1 MADPQ
6 GQYFRS
12 IWEEQWTVA
21 GGCQRLLLH
30 FLKHRKQASSK
41 NVTRTVRL
49 FLCLKDTPHM
59 SHMSH
64 VQLHSLTWKHAQMCV
79 SSYHTHASPHR
90 HSNTPSCTH
99 NTSSHIHF
107 HTLTYPHIYLH
118 TLTLLKNPHL
128 HSHSPNTHPHTHIS
142 SFVPTHHRNCHMH
155 PHIFST
161 HKPSHTCSSTLTHTP
176 SNTYSNAPS
185 HTHPPPLLLNPQPC
199 SKGALLL
206 APKLKVLPVSSQE
219 S

>member
-1 MADPQ
+1 M
-6 GQYFRS
+6 GG
-12 IWEEQWTVA
+12 QWTGA

-30 FLKHRKQASSK
+30 SLKHREQASTK

-49 FLCLKDTPHM
+49 LLCLKDTPHT

-64 VQLHSLTWKHAQMCV
+64 VQLHSLTCKHAQMCV
-79 SSYHTHASPHR
+79 SSYHTHTYPLR

-107 HTLTYPHIYLH
+107 HTLTYPHIYSHTFTLH
-118 TLTLLKNPHL
+118 KNPHL

-142 SFVPTHHRNCHMH
+142 TIATVTCILIYFPHTNPHTHAHLH
-155 PHIFST
+155 
-161 HKPSHTCSSTLTHTP
+161 SHTHTP

-185 HTHPPPLLLNPQPC
+185 HTHPPSLLLNPQPC
-199 SKGALLL
+199 SKGAPLL
-206 APKLKVLPVSSQE
+206 APKLKVLPVSSQG